1 MCCISKKKGGGHYIT
16 IAKTNIV
23 FSNYVKNKFCIHPKE
38 FKTQNLQHDTTLKS
52 NRK

>member
-1 MCCISKKKGGGHYIT
+1 MCCLSKKKGEHYQFENKYCILKLYT
-16 IAKTNIV
+16 K
-23 FSNYVKNKFCIHPKE
+23 FSIYPKE